1 LLRAHRSA
9 SQIARHNPFIT
20 PSGPAPHLANA
31 GSCMLN
37 VSLPERT
44 APHTLADR
52 LIGSTHSGSFRGG
65 IMRQSISR
73 EPRWKWLVALLASAA
88 PLAIIVLILYTQRTV
103 VVGTFQAAGP
113 DIGQWLM
120 TTDECQS
127 GEHQGFFGIVLFS
140 STDRKF
146 GITIVQPP
154 IESPSIAAN
163 VPDKDYARVFHA
175 DSCALLKVDL
185 HRANSKFNGIWD
197 VYGSVAVD
205 CKADNA
211 HLQGRAELSHCH

>member
-1 LLRAHRSA
+1 
-9 SQIARHNPFIT
+9 
-20 PSGPAPHLANA
+20 
-31 GSCMLN
+31 
-37 VSLPERT
+37 
-44 APHTLADR
+44 
-52 LIGSTHSGSFRGG
+52 
-65 IMRQSISR
+65 MRQSISR
-73 EPRWKWLVALLASAA
+73 EPRRNWLVALLASAA
-88 PLAIIVLILYTQRTV
+88 TLAIIVLILYTQRTV

-120 TTDECQS
+120 TADECQS

-140 STDRKF
+140 SMDRKL

-175 DSCALLKVDL
+175 DSCTLLKVDL

-205 CKADNA
+205 CQADNA
-211 HLQGRAELSHCH
+211 HLQGRVELRHCH